1 MRVVLIAILVVLGLA
16 VGAAFAV
23 GWVFSNR
30 FLRPAPYALMPEFE
44 ILDVGDGTVVL
55 PAPPPEAPQFAR
67 TRVEG
72 RYNLLWEGGYGH
84 LGAIGRDTGD
94 RIERELAVTAGRS
107 PRAGDPARIDVTIF
121 RRDPLRDHGIPFE
134 DLILQGEDGDLAAW
148 WIPGDDRAVL
158 VMHGRRR
165 ADRTEALR
173 ILPTLVETGA
183 SVLVLSWRNHDAS
196 GPSRDGLYRYGA
208 AEVRDAFTGLAFL
221 VERGIRDVVLYG
233 FSTGGTIV
241 LEAKEQ
247 WPADA
252 PSLTGIALDAPLIDL
267 ASSVRAGAREL
278 GLPDLLTSVALAVG
292 RLRTGVDWATIDQR
306 RTADAIAVPVLLF
319 AGTADGT
326 IPIEVVDDFAARVQA
341 PLTYRR
347 LEGVEHVEAWNVDP
361 DAYEADVRSFLGTV
375 LPPR

>member
-1 MRVVLIAILVVLGLA
+1 MVVIVVAVLA
-16 VGAAFAV
+16 VLTAGAAFAV
-23 GWVFSNR
+23 GWVFSDR
-30 FLRPAPYALMPEFE
+30 FLVPAPYALMPEFD
-44 ILDVGDGTVVL
+44 IVDVGDGTVVL

-84 LGAIGRDTGD
+84 LGAIVRDAGD
-94 RIERELAVTAGRS
+94 RVERELAVTAGRS
-107 PRAGDPARIDVTIF
+107 PRPGDPARIDVTIF

-134 DLILQGEDGDLAAW
+134 ELRLQGEEGDLAAW
-148 WIPGDDRAVL
+148 WIPGDERAVL
-158 VMHGRRR
+158 VLHGRRR

-173 ILPTLVETGA
+173 ILPTLVDSGA

-208 AEVRDAFTGLAFL
+208 TEVRDAFTGLGFL
-221 VERGIRDVVLYG
+221 AERGIRDVALYG
-233 FSTGGTIV
+233 FSTGGSIA
-241 LEAKEQ
+241 LEAREH
-247 WPADA
+247 WPPGA
-252 PSLTGIALDAPLIDL
+252 PTLTGIALDAPLIDL
-267 ASSVRAGAREL
+267 ASSVRAGARKQ
-278 GLPDLLTSVALAVG
+278 GLPDLLTAVALAVG

-326 IPIEVVDDFAARVQA
+326 IPIEVVDGFAARVQA

-361 DAYEADVRSFLGTV
+361 EAYEADVRDFLQAV
-375 LPPR
+375 MPAR